1 MHNSAARS
9 EAAATALKS
18 ELVLRPLALPPAALR
33 RRSSLPP
40 SPFVPILPR
49 RRVNPLSLS
58 LSLFHLPFPSSLPPT
73 PRAHVLPLSPPAS
86 FSCVARCSS
95 VESRAVE
102 RFLGYYS
109 RFSGLWTDERRLA
122 RTRERGRTGEY
133 LFGGIISAGV
143 TGRRSNERS
152 FEITASM
159 RDTSCFIDMSKQ
171 FNAKVFKNHAKS
183 SRTKRERSKQTE
195 IGDLLCREREPLRI
209 MRDLN

>member
-18 ELVLRPLALPPAALR
+18 ELVLRPLALPPVALR

-40 SPFVPILPR
+40 SPSHSCLSFLV
-49 RRVNPLSLS
+49 VASTLSLS
-58 LSLFHLPFPSSLPPT
+58 LSLFHLPFPFPPSRPPSARSPSL
-73 PRAHVLPLSPPAS
+73 APAS
-86 FSCVARCSS
+86 FSRVTRCSS

-102 RFLGYYS
+102 RFLGHYS

-122 RTRERGRTGEY
+122 RTRERGRTREY
-133 LFGGIISAGV
+133 LFGGIIPAGV

-152 FEITASM
+152 FEITAFM

-171 FNAKVFKNHAKS
+171 FNAKVFKNHVKS
-183 SRTKRERSKQTE
+183 SGTKRGEGINRQK
-195 IGDLLCREREPLRI
+195 
-209 MRDLN
+209 